1 MKKQTD
7 NQFELVSDASLIEI
21 VLGGWNTLNSA
32 ITKLTKRQIAVL
44 LVAEL
49 GDKQR
54 EPILRRLHQRYGILR
69 SKEEWR
75 GISLMMK
82 NKVDAENVVDKLHS
96 YNLDAIRQEVV

>member
-1 MKKQTD
+1 MKKQTN

-32 ITKLTKRQIAVL
+32 ITKLTKRQVAVL

-69 SKEEWR
+69 SKDEWR
-75 GISLMMK
+75 GISFMMK
-82 NKVDAENVVDKLHS
+82 NKIDQTEVVDKLRT
-96 YNLDAIRQEVV
+96 YNLDSIREEVQ